1 VEDAKRKDRKRAK
14 SDYNQKNLVREHYH
28 RFYVETEDKQS
39 MGIYLMKMEM
49 L

>member
-1 VEDAKRKDRKRAK
+1 MSNEKKEK

-28 RFYVETEDKQS
+28 RFYVETEGKQS
-39 MGIYLMKMEM
+39 KRIYLMKMEM